1 MFSFGKRPSVAS
13 PGGGNATDFTRI
25 LTQWTEATRRANVQ
39 LPSQA
44 IHEIKK
50 RIKTPGKPKL
60 DFFKCGLDDR
70 MVTALVEILS
80 DSPVIGKLDLG
91 ANYTSDQSAIS
102 LIRLLILQAKQVRET
117 PVDQRLTAVY
127 IGEVSFDHSKSV
139 IQDKVLEDIATV
151 SGALRHAN
159 MKTVIRQCY
168 VKFGTDTAITVDAAA
183 SLYQEATGR
192 KAEKP
197 LLTRFEQAA
206 AATQQQVRL
215 PRLDRSLPFA
225 SRRASCGHFH
235 PHPRHCHVFSFYNLP
250 IMFSYP
256 THPPP
261 PARRPPGAAPRC
273 PTRPSRP

>member
-1 MFSFGKRPSVAS
+1 MFSFGKRPSIQS
-13 PGGGNATDFTRI
+13 PGGGTAREFTRI
-25 LTQWTEATRRANVQ
+25 LEQWTEATRRSNVQ

-44 IHEIKK
+44 VNELKK

-139 IQDKVLEDIATV
+139 IQDKV
-151 SGALRHAN
+151 
-159 MKTVIRQCY
+159 
-168 VKFGTDTAITVDAAA
+168 
-183 SLYQEATGR
+183 
-192 KAEKP
+192 P
-197 LLTRFEQAA
+197 
-206 AATQQQVRL
+206 
-215 PRLDRSLPFA
+215 
-225 SRRASCGHFH
+225 SR
-235 PHPRHCHVFSFYNLP
+235 
-250 IMFSYP
+250 
-256 THPPP
+256 PPP
-261 PARRPPGAAPRC
+261 PPSPLPQPPLCSPPISLRALFLSRRCWRTSPRSAAPSAT
-273 PTRPSRP
+273 PT